1 MSTKIDIALQSRT
14 PGCFLRDMEK
24 TDVVD
29 TFYTHK
35 GIFVLCGKS
44 ETNRQVQD
52 WAAERL
58 LQQNRI
64 DAQTVAD
71 YKEQVC
77 TLFHDAQL
85 RSAEQLDAAIQKL
98 RCTCFGEATMEALHR
113 EMMQEPCAFDMA
125 GGIDQRAKKDEV
137 LQNASAVL
145 FVCDDARMVLTMQ
158 EDVLT
163 ALQEGKDVYVLTHP
177 KQGMDIACEANLKAQ
192 LEDEHIQYLLL
203 SEDMQTVHAQ
213 DDEQAEYL
221 NAQIAQG
228 KAALLF
234 YGESGLL
241 ACRDLALDAIVHAV
255 PQGYYARAL
264 TNQFDV
270 DRACV
275 VYVPKGMDVT
285 KDVPLRE
292 RTRLNY
298 HHLYTLWKTYGDGIY
313 ACSAEWL
320 YRKYPQHFL
329 NIYDNSISPVEAMP
343 EYPIRLAPDAQNLT
357 MLEYDALREEAIA
370 AYLSGVENLE
380 YRTGYIDEN
389 NNIHPVNHDAD
400 RARPGVMVHSVKVK
414 KAKSSSV
421 INCEAYAS
429 VRAMIRAQMNGG
441 LDKLRIYSNFLFFLT
456 PVLARLYNALR
467 SDRPREQIDFE
478 KQHLDYMLVRD
489 EGKRTETFPLFKKA
503 CIAMKADGTF
513 LFFNFRLGGGRIRL
527 GKTEL
532 CWSREDVDP
541 ENMQGRS
548 VCVLTPYQSNR
559 DLQEDTS
566 SYTKLVGEGRINLV
580 IIQDRIICMRRDS
593 VLLPSI
599 GVVLSLDEETGMQ
612 IIRENGLC
620 LNADGYSDGHLPAP
634 EVQLDPPDGI
644 SPDEWAQ
651 VAWAYGG
658 GLSLILDGKGICD
671 EDGPGMLKYLEE
683 EGWMSPLSRQT
694 QESALHLPARHPRTA
709 IGVTDSGELVILVYS
724 GRTRRSGGA
733 DYAQMIAVAR
743 KLYPD
748 ILHLMNADGGGSAML
763 GMSIGNS
770 FMELSYPSTSL
781 DSCAGMV
788 RPVNTALC
796 IEMTGMPPA
805 ALPTKRCEPPSF
817 ADEADAI

>member
-1 MSTKIDIALQSRT
+1 MSTRIDIALQSRT
-14 PGCFLRDMEK
+14 PGCFLRDLEK

-52 WAAERL
+52 WAAEQLMR
-58 LQQNRI
+58 QNRI
-64 DAQTVAD
+64 SEQTVAA

-77 TLFHDAQL
+77 ALFHDAQL

-98 RCTCFGEATMEALHR
+98 RCACFGEATMEALHR
-113 EMMQEPCAFDMA
+113 ERMQEPCALDA
-125 GGIDQRAKKDEV
+125 KGGIDQRAKKDEV
-137 LQNASAVL
+137 LRNASAVL
-145 FVCDDARMVLTMQ
+145 FICDDARMVLTMR
-158 EDVLT
+158 EDVQT
-163 ALQEGKDVYVLTHP
+163 ALQAGKDVYVLTHP
-177 KQGMDIACEANLKAQ
+177 KQGMDIATEESLKV
-192 LEDEHIQYLLL
+192 LLGSEGIQYLLL

-213 DDEQAEYL
+213 DETRATCL

-234 YGESGLL
+234 YGETGLL
-241 ACRDLALDAIVHAV
+241 TCRDLALDAIVHAI
-255 PQGYYARAL
+255 PRGYYARVL

-285 KDVPLRE
+285 KGVPLRE
-292 RTRLNY
+292 KTRLNY
-298 HHLYTLWKTYGDGIY
+298 HHLYTLWKAYGDGIY
-313 ACSAEWL
+313 SCSAEQL

-329 NIYDNSISPVEAMP
+329 NIYDNSVSPVEATLD
-343 EYPIRLAPDAQNLT
+343 YPIQLAPDAQD
-357 MLEYDALREEAIA
+357 YDSLREDAIS

-380 YRTGYIDEN
+380 YRTGYVDEN
-389 NNIHPVNHDAD
+389 NNLHPVNHDAD

-429 VRAMIRAQMNGG
+429 PRQMIRAQMDGG
-441 LDKLRIYSNFLFFLT
+441 LGKLRIYSNFLFFLT

-467 SDRPREQIDFE
+467 NDRPQEQIDFE
-478 KQHLDYMLVRD
+478 KQHLDYMMVNA

-503 CIAMKADGTF
+503 CIAMKEDGTF

-541 ENMQGRS
+541 EDLQGRS
-548 VCVLTPYQSNR
+548 VCVLTPYLSNR
-559 DLQEDTS
+559 DVHENTS
-566 SYTKLVGEGRINLV
+566 NYIKPVGEGGINLV
-580 IIQDRIICMRRDS
+580 VIQDRIICIRKGS

-599 GVVLSLDEETGMQ
+599 GVVISLDEETGMSLL
-612 IIRENGLC
+612 RENELY
-620 LNADGYSDGHLPAP
+620 LNADGYADGYLSAP
-634 EVQLDPPDGI
+634 EVMLDPPEGI

-671 EDGPGMLKYLEE
+671 EDGPGMLKCLEE

-724 GRTRRSGGA
+724 GRTKRSGGA
-733 DYAQMIAVAR
+733 DYAQMIDVAR
-743 KLYPD
+743 KMYPD
-748 ILHLMNADGGGSAML
+748 IRCLMNADGGGSAML
-763 GMSIGNS
+763 GMSIGIGL
-770 FMELSYPSTSL
+770 MELSYPSTSL

-788 RPVNTALC
+788 RPVNTVLC
-796 IEMTGMPPA
+796 MEMA
-805 ALPTKRCEPPSF
+805 
-817 ADEADAI
+817 

>member
-1 MSTKIDIALQSRT
+1 MSTKIDVALQSRL
-14 PGCFLRDMEK
+14 PGCFLRDLEK
-24 TDVVD
+24 KDVVD

-44 ETNRQVQD
+44 ETNQQVQD

-58 LQQNRI
+58 MQQNRI
-64 DAQTVAD
+64 DVQAVAA
-71 YKEQVC
+71 YKAQVC
-77 TLFHDAQL
+77 ALFHDAQL
-85 RSAEQLDAAIQKL
+85 RSAEQLDTAIQKL
-98 RCTCFGEATMEALHR
+98 RCACFGEETMEALHR
-113 EMMQEPCAFDMA
+113 ERMKEPCILDAE

-137 LQNASAVL
+137 LRNVSAVL
-145 FVCDDARMVLTMQ
+145 FICDDARMVLAMH
-158 EDVLT
+158 EDVQT
-163 ALQEGKDVYVLTHP
+163 ALRAEKDVYVIAHP
-177 KQGMDIACEANLKAQ
+177 KPGMDIACEASLKAQ
-192 LEDEHIQYLLL
+192 FRDEHIQYLLL
-203 SEDMQTVHAQ
+203 SEDIQTVHAQ
-213 DDEQAEYL
+213 DEEQATRL
-221 NAQIAQG
+221 NTQIAQG

-234 YGESGLL
+234 YGETGLL
-241 ACRDLALDAIVHAV
+241 VCRELALDAVVHAV
-255 PQGYYARAL
+255 PLGYYARAL
-264 TNQFDV
+264 TNQFGV

-292 RTRLNY
+292 KTRLNC
-298 HHLYTLWKTYGDGIY
+298 HHLYTLWKAYGDGIY
-313 ACSAEWL
+313 ACSTEQL
-320 YRKYPQHFL
+320 YRRYPLHFL
-329 NIYDNSISPVEAMP
+329 NIYNSSMSPVEAMP
-343 EYPIRLAPDAQNLT
+343 EYPIQLAPDAQD
-357 MLEYDALREEAIA
+357 YDARREEAID

-380 YRTGYIDEN
+380 YRTGYVDEN
-389 NNIHPVNHDAD
+389 NNLHPVNHDAD
-400 RARPGVMVHSVKVK
+400 RVRPGVMVHSVKVK
-414 KAKSSSV
+414 KARSSSV

-429 VRAMIRAQMNGG
+429 VRAMIREQMDGG
-441 LDKLRIYSNFLFFLT
+441 LDRLRIYSNFLFFLT

-467 SDRPREQIDFE
+467 SERPREQIDFE
-478 KQHLDYMLVRD
+478 KQHLDYMLVR
-489 EGKRTETFPLFKKA
+489 EGGRRTETFPLFKKA
-503 CIAMKADGTF
+503 CIAMKEDGTF
-513 LFFNFRLGGGRIRL
+513 LFFNFRLGSGRIRL

-541 ENMQGRS
+541 EDMQGRS
-548 VCVLTPYQSNR
+548 ICVLTPYLSNR
-559 DLQEDTS
+559 DIQVDTAT
-566 SYTKLVGEGRINLV
+566 YTRLVGEGRINLV
-580 IIQDRIICMRRDS
+580 IIQDRIICVRKGS

-599 GVVLSLDEETGMQ
+599 GVVISLDEETGMQ
-612 IIRENGLC
+612 FIRENGLY
-620 LNADGYSDGHLPAP
+620 LNADGYADGQLPAP
-634 EVQLDPPDGI
+634 EVQLDPPEGI
-644 SPDEWAQ
+644 SADEWEQ

-658 GLSLILDGKGICD
+658 GLSLILGGKGICD
-671 EDGPGMLKYLEE
+671 EDGPGMLKCLEE

-709 IGVTDSGELVILVYS
+709 IGVTDGGELVILVYS
-724 GRTRRSGGA
+724 GRTKRSGGA

-763 GMSIGNS
+763 GMSIGKS

-796 IEMTGMPPA
+796 IEMTGMLPA

>member
-14 PGCFLRDMEK
+14 PGCFLRDLEK
-24 TDVVD
+24 KDVVD

-52 WAAERL
+52 WAAKRL
-58 LQQNRI
+58 MQQNRI
-64 DAQTVAD
+64 DVQAIAA

-77 TLFHDAQL
+77 ALFHDAQL
-85 RSAEQLDAAIQKL
+85 RSAEQLDTAIQKL
-98 RCTCFGEATMEALHR
+98 RCACFGEETMEALHR
-113 EMMQEPCAFDMA
+113 ERMKEPCAFDMA
-125 GGIDQRAKKDEV
+125 GGIDQRAKRDEV
-137 LQNASAVL
+137 LRNASAVL
-145 FVCDDARMVLTMQ
+145 FVCDDTRMISAMRV
-158 EDVLT
+158 DVLT
-163 ALQEGKDVYVLTHP
+163 ALQAGKDVYVIAHP
-177 KQGMDIACEANLKAQ
+177 KPGMDIAAEETLKAQ
-192 LEDEHIQYLLL
+192 LGDEHIQYLLL
-203 SEDMQTVHAQ
+203 SEDMETVHAQ
-213 DDEQAEYL
+213 DDEQATRL

-228 KAALLF
+228 KAVLLF
-234 YGESGLL
+234 YGETGLL

-255 PQGYYARAL
+255 PKGYYTRAL

-298 HHLYTLWKTYGDGIY
+298 HHLYTLWKAYGDGIY
-313 ACSAEWL
+313 ACSTEQL
-320 YRKYPQHFL
+320 YRRYPQHFL
-329 NIYDNSISPVEAMP
+329 NIYDNSMSPVEATP
-343 EYPIRLAPDAQNLT
+343 EYPIQLAPDAQD
-357 MLEYDALREEAIA
+357 YDVRREEAIA

-380 YRTGYIDEN
+380 YRTGYVDEDN
-389 NNIHPVNHDAD
+389 NLHPVNHDAD
-400 RARPGVMVHSVKVK
+400 RVRPGVMVHSVKVK
-414 KAKSSSV
+414 KARSSSV

-429 VRAMIRAQMNGG
+429 VRAMIREQMDGG
-441 LDKLRIYSNFLFFLT
+441 LGKLRIYSNFLFFLT

-467 SDRPREQIDFE
+467 SDRPKEQIDFE
-478 KQHLDYMLVRD
+478 KQHLDYMLVKD
-489 EGKRTETFPLFKKA
+489 GDGRTETFPLFKKA

-513 LFFNFRLGGGRIRL
+513 LFFNFRLGGGKIRL

-541 ENMQGRS
+541 EDMQGRS
-548 VCVLTPYQSNR
+548 VCVLTPYLSNR
-559 DLQEDTS
+559 DVQEKPS
-566 SYTKLVGEGRINLV
+566 NYTKPVGEGRVNLIV
-580 IIQDRIICMRRDS
+580 IQDRIICIRKGS

-612 IIRENGLC
+612 FIRENGLC
-620 LNADGYSDGHLPAP
+620 LNTDGYADGQLPVP
-634 EVQLDPPDGI
+634 EVELAPPEGI
-644 SPDEWAQ
+644 PSDEWAQ
-651 VAWAYGG
+651 VVWAYGG
-658 GLSLILDGKGICD
+658 GLSLILGGKGICD
-671 EDGPGMLKYLEE
+671 EDGCGMLTYLEE

-709 IGVTDSGELVILVYS
+709 IGVTDGGELVILVYS
-724 GRTRRSGGA
+724 GRTKRSGGA

-763 GMSIGNS
+763 GMSIGKS

-796 IEMTGMPPA
+796 IEMTGMLPA

-817 ADEADAI
+817 ADDADTI

>member
-1 MSTKIDIALQSRT
+1 MSTKIDIALQSRLS
-14 PGCFLRDMEK
+14 GCFLRDLEK

-58 LQQNRI
+58 VQQNRVN
-64 DAQTVAD
+64 AQTVAT
-71 YKEQVC
+71 YKAQVC
-77 TLFHDAQL
+77 TLFHDAKL
-85 RSAEQLDAAIQKL
+85 RSAEQLDTAIQKL
-98 RCTCFGEATMEALHR
+98 RCACFGEVDMEALHR
-113 EMMQEPCAFDMA
+113 EIMQEPCVFDME
-125 GGIDQRAKKDEV
+125 GGIDQRAKKDEL
-137 LQNASAVL
+137 LQSASAVT
-145 FVCDDARMVLTMQ
+145 FICDDARMVLTMQ
-158 EDVLT
+158 EDVQT
-163 ALQEGKDVYVLTHP
+163 ALQEGKDVYVLAHP
-177 KQGMDIACEANLKAQ
+177 RPGMDIACEASLSAQ
-192 LEDEHIQYLLL
+192 LGNERIQYLLL

-213 DDEQAEYL
+213 DDEQATRL

-234 YGESGLL
+234 YGETGLL
-241 ACRDLALDAIVHAV
+241 TCRDLALDAIVHAI
-255 PQGYYARAL
+255 PRGYYARAL

-285 KDVPLRE
+285 KGVPLRE
-292 RTRLNY
+292 KTRLNY
-298 HHLYTLWKTYGDGIY
+298 HHLYTLWKNYGDGVY
-313 ACSAEWL
+313 TCSTEQL
-320 YRKYPQHFL
+320 YRRYPQHFI

-343 EYPIRLAPDAQNLT
+343 EYPIRLAPDAQN
-357 MLEYDALREEAIA
+357 YDALREEAIA

-380 YRTGYIDEN
+380 YRTGYVDEN
-389 NNIHPVNHDAD
+389 NNLHPVNHDAD

-421 INCEAYAS
+421 INCEEYAS
-429 VRAMIRAQMNGG
+429 PRQMIRAQMDGS

-467 SDRPREQIDFE
+467 SDRPQEQIDFE

-489 EGKRTETFPLFKKA
+489 GDKRTETFPLFKKA
-503 CIAMKADGTF
+503 CIAMKEDGTF
-513 LFFNFRLGGGRIRL
+513 LFFNFCLGGGRIRL

-541 ENMQGRS
+541 EDMQGRS
-548 VCVLTPYQSNR
+548 VCVLTPYQSR
-559 DLQEDTS
+559 ADQQADS
-566 SYTKLVGEGRINLV
+566 ASYAKLVGEGRINLV
-580 IIQDRIICMRRDS
+580 VIQDRVICARRGA

-599 GVVLSLDEETGMQ
+599 GVVVSLDEETGMQ
-612 IIRENGLC
+612 LIRENGLC
-620 LNADGYSDGHLPAP
+620 LNTDGYADGQLPES
-634 EVQLDPPDGI
+634 EVMLDPPEGV
-644 SPDEWAQ
+644 SLEEWVK

-658 GLSLILDGKGICD
+658 GLSLILGGKGICD
-671 EDGPGMLKYLEE
+671 ENGPGMLTYLEE

-724 GRTRRSGGA
+724 GRTKRSGGA

-748 ILHLMNADGGGSAML
+748 IRHLMNADGGGSAML
-763 GMSIGNS
+763 GMSIGKS

-796 IEMTGMPPA
+796 IEMTGMLPA
-805 ALPTKRCEPPSF
+805 ALPTKRCESPGF
-817 ADEADAI
+817 ADETDAIYKD